1 MSAPSQFAINLSE
14 KFPED
19 LTNSPI
25 LEAVIHWEAPASKP
39 LEQILLKEALTKHL
53 PEYPTIQTQY
63 VTEAK
68 IMGTPD
74 DTSQFS
80 QHTQWNGFRLE
91 DDRKNY
97 VAQFTHTGIAFSR
110 VQSYESWKNFKNEAL
125 RVWDVF
131 VELAEPKTIR
141 RLGVRFINRILIKQ
155 DESIS
160 TYLKSEP
167 YRLSGLE
174 ISPKSFFYQDTY
186 QVAGYP
192 YQINLVRT
200 IQPNQ
205 TGSGS
210 EQALI
215 VDIDVFTNEVSS
227 IRDDLNQQLAEMRW
241 LKNKIFFSNITDTA
255 LNNFGS

>member
-1 MSAPSQFAINLSE
+1 MSVQAQFALNLNE
-14 KFPED
+14 EFPN

-25 LEAVIHWEAPASKP
+25 LEAVIHWEAHSSKP
-39 LEQILLKEALTKHL
+39 LEQILLKEELTKRL
-53 PEYPTIQTQY
+53 PEYPIIKPQY
-63 VTEAK
+63 GIEAR
-68 IMGTPD
+68 IGWTPD

-80 QHTQWNGFRLE
+80 QRTQWDGFRLE
-91 DDRKNY
+91 DSPTNY

-110 VQSYESWKNFKNEAL
+110 VKSYESWENFKTEAL

-141 RLGVRFINRILIKQ
+141 RLGVRFINRILLKQ

-160 TYLKSEP
+160 TYLTSEP

-186 QVAGYP
+186 LVSNYP

-200 IQPNQ
+200 IQPEQ
-205 TGSGS
+205 SGAGS
-210 EQALI
+210 EKALI

-227 IRDDLNQQLAEMRW
+227 IRENLNQQLAEMRW
-241 LKNKIFFSNITDTA
+241 LKNKIFFSNITETA

>member
-1 MSAPSQFAINLSE
+1 MFAPSQFAINLSE
-14 KFPED
+14 EFPN

-25 LEAVIHWEAPASKP
+25 LEAVIHWEAHANKP
-39 LEQILLKEALTKHL
+39 LEQISLKDKLTNRL
-53 PEYPTIQTQY
+53 PEYPIIQPQY
-63 VTEAK
+63 GIEVK
-68 IMGTPD
+68 IEGTPD
-74 DTSQFS
+74 DRSQFS

-91 DDRKNY
+91 DNPKNY

-110 VQSYESWKNFKNEAL
+110 VQSYESWENFKTEAL
-125 RVWDVF
+125 RVCDVF
-131 VELAEPKTIR
+131 VELAEPPAIR
-141 RLGVRFINRILIKQ
+141 RLGVRFINRILLKQ

-160 TYLKSEP
+160 TYLISEP

-186 QVAGYP
+186 QVSDYP

-200 IQPNQ
+200 IQPDQ
-205 TGSGS
+205 SGSGR
-210 EQALI
+210 EKALI

-227 IRDDLNQQLAEMRW
+227 IRENLNQQLAEMRW
-241 LKNKIFFSNITDTA
+241 LKNKIFFSNITETA

>member
-1 MSAPSQFAINLSE
+1 MSVPSQFALNLNE
-14 KFPED
+14 QFPN
-19 LTNSPI
+19 LTNSPV
-25 LEAVIHWEAPASKP
+25 LEAVIHWEAHTSKS
-39 LEQILLKEALTKHL
+39 LEQIFLKEELTKHL
-53 PEYPTIQTQY
+53 PEYPIIQPQY
-63 VTEAK
+63 GIEVK
-68 IMGTPD
+68 TPD
-74 DTSQFS
+74 NTSQFS

-91 DDRKNY
+91 DAPANY

-110 VQSYESWKNFKNEAL
+110 VKSYESWENFKTEAL

-141 RLGVRFINRILIKQ
+141 RLGVRFINRILLKQ

-186 QVAGYP
+186 QVSGHP

-200 IQPNQ
+200 IQPHQ

-227 IRDDLNQQLAEMRW
+227 IRDGLNQQLAEMRW
-241 LKNKIFFSNITDTA
+241 LKNKIFFSNITNTA

>member
-1 MSAPSQFAINLSE
+1 MSVQSQFALNLNE
-14 KFPED
+14 EFPN
-19 LTNSPI
+19 LTNSPF
-25 LEAVIHWEAPASKP
+25 LEAVIHWDAPASKL
-39 LEQILLKEALTKHL
+39 LEQISLKEALTKYL
-53 PEYPTIQTQY
+53 PEYPTIQTQHGIE
-63 VTEAK
+63 VK
-68 IMGTPD
+68 IEDTPD
-74 DTSQFS
+74 DMSQLL
-80 QHTQWNGFRLE
+80 QRMQWNGFRLE
-91 DDRKNY
+91 DAPANY

-110 VQSYESWKNFKNEAL
+110 VKSYESWENFKNEAL

-141 RLGVRFINRILIKQ
+141 RLGVRFINRMLLKQ

-200 IQPNQ
+200 IQPDQ

-210 EQALI
+210 DQALI
-215 VDIDVFTNEVSS
+215 VDIDVFTNEVFS
-227 IRDDLNQQLAEMRW
+227 IRDNLNQQLTEMRW

>member
-1 MSAPSQFAINLSE
+1 MSVQSQFALNLNE
-14 KFPED
+14 EFPN
-19 LTNSPI
+19 LVNSPI
-25 LEAVIHWEAPASKP
+25 LEAVIHWEAHASKP
-39 LEQILLKEALTKHL
+39 LEQISLKDALAKHL
-53 PEYPTIQTQY
+53 PEYPTVQTQHGIE
-63 VTEAK
+63 VK
-68 IMGTPD
+68 IGDAPD
-74 DTSQFS
+74 DMSQLS
-80 QHTQWNGFRLE
+80 QRMQWNGFRLE
-91 DDRKNY
+91 DAPANY

-110 VQSYESWKNFKNEAL
+110 VKSYESWENFKTEAL

-141 RLGVRFINRILIKQ
+141 RLGVRFINRILVKQ

-200 IQPNQ
+200 IQPHQ

-241 LKNKIFFSNITDTA
+241 LKNKIFFSNITETA